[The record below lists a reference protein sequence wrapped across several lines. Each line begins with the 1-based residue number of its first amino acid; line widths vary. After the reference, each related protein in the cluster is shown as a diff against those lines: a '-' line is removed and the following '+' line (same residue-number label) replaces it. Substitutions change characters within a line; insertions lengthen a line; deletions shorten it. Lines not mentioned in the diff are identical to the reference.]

1 MTLAWPLFN
10 PLPPHDGPTA
20 THAVWVRLAAMT
32 LLWLASAGLTPPA
45 LAQTPMIPPEGSTR
59 APSIARGQALHQA
72 WCLRC
77 HAMDKDGIG
86 PAHRGVYNRL
96 AGAQPGYEYSTG
108 LKRAR
113 IRWNA
118 QTLDRWLADPDA
130 FVTWQQ
136 MDFKVPAPQDR
147 ADLIAYLRT
156 LR

>member
-1 MTLAWPLFN
+1 MTLAWPFFKSLS
-10 PLPPHDGPTA
+10 PRDGPHPA
-20 THAVWVRLAAMT
+20 SAAWGRTVMMV
-32 LLWLASAGLTPPA
+32 LLWSAAASLTAPVF
-45 LAQTPMIPPEGSTR
+45 AQTPMIVPEGSTR

-77 HAMDKDGIG
+77 HALDQHGIG

-130 FVTWQQ
+130 FVSWQQ

>member
-1 MTLAWPLFN
+1 M
-10 PLPPHDGPTA
+10 
-20 THAVWVRLAAMT
+20 LAALHLLST
-32 LLWLASAGLTPPA
+32 LLGHRALTAAWACWCWCLVTASWTPPA
-45 LAQTPMIPPEGSTR
+45 AAQTPMVRSDGATQ
-59 APSIARGQALHQA
+59 APNIARGHALHRA
-72 WCLRC
+72 LCLRC
-77 HAMDKDGIG
+77 HALDQHGVG
-86 PAHRGVYNRL
+86 PAHRGIYNRL
-96 AGAQPGYEYSTG
+96 AGTQAGYEYSTG

-136 MDFKVPAPQDR
+136 MDFKVPAAQDR

>member
-1 MTLAWPLFN
+1 MTLPAFDAPGPDDGLLTRPLSWARTAGLAWLIGCSS
-10 PLPPHDGPTA
+10 LPG
-20 THAVWVRLAAMT
+20 
-32 LLWLASAGLTPPA
+32 LASS
-45 LAQTPMIPPEGSTR
+45 QTPMIAPEGSTR
-59 APSIARGQALHQA
+59 APSISRGQALHQA

-77 HAMDKDGIG
+77 HALDQHGIG
-86 PAHRGVYNRL
+86 PAHRGIYNRL
-96 AGAQPGYEYSTG
+96 AAAQPGYEYSTG

>member
-10 PLPPHDGPTA
+10 PLPLHDDPTA
-20 THAVWVRLAAMT
+20 ASALWVRAVAMA
-32 LLWLASAGLTPPA
+32 LLWSASFSLTAQA
-45 LAQTPMIPPEGSTR
+45 LAQTPMIAPEGSTR
-59 APSIARGQALHQA
+59 TPSIARGQTLHQA
-72 WCLRC
+72 WCQRC
-77 HAMDKDGIG
+77 HAMDQHGIG

-96 AGAQPGYEYSTG
+96 AGTQPGYEYSTG

-118 QTLDRWLADPDA
+118 QTMDRWLADPDA

-136 MDFKVPAPQDR
+136 MDFKVPDPQDR